1 MPNEQANTGG
11 DSESPVSFWSAV
23 ERIRERDKRYS
34 PEAYAFVMDGLDFA
48 IQQIGKRRHVSAAE
62 LLSFMCKFAKSRYGV
77 MAYTVLSRWGLR
89 GTEDI
94 GSVVYRLIDQQILA
108 EQQGDS
114 PADFSGVFDL
124 RRRLE
129 DQYFEIPD
137 FRRPPGPESG

>member
-1 MPNEQANTGG
+1 MPNEPTDTGG
-11 DSESPVSFWSAV
+11 AGETPTSFWSAV

-48 IQQIGKRRHVSAAE
+48 IQQIGKRRHVSAEE
-62 LLSFMCKFAKSRYGV
+62 LLSFICKFAKSCYGV

-94 GSVVYRLIDQQILA
+94 GSVVYRLIDEQILA

-129 DQYFEIPD
+129 DEYFEIQD
-137 FRRPPGPESG
+137 FRPPAGPGSG